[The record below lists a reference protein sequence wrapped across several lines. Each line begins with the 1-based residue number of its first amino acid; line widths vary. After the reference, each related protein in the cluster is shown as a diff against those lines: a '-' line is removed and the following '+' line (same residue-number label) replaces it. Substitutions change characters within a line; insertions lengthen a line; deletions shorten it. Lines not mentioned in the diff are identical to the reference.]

1 MQVDREEHHQFVL
14 ALPYNL
20 HGTTPF
26 VMVYHLVLGAWLGYT
41 LVGHS
46 AYQQLY
52 HNHSVLCILYVACWV
67 GNTYWPGMFCASYNW
82 KFCGPHS
89 KATAPPLWNVQNL
102 MSLLLFW
109 LFVLPHTTNHTTLNL
124 HNVCSNLHLS
134 LGLYNLMPNF
144 FGLVGTSWEW
154 LTPGIV

>member
-52 HNHSVLCILYVACWV
+52 HNHSVLCIL
-67 GNTYWPGMFCASYNW
+67 
-82 KFCGPHS
+82 
-89 KATAPPLWNVQNL
+89 
-102 MSLLLFW
+102 
-109 LFVLPHTTNHTTLNL
+109 
-124 HNVCSNLHLS
+124 
-134 LGLYNLMPNF
+134 
-144 FGLVGTSWEW
+144 
-154 LTPGIV
+154 

>member
-14 ALPYNL
+14 ALTYNL

-46 AYQQLY
+46 DYQQLY

-67 GNTYWPGMFCASYNW
+67 GSTY
-82 KFCGPHS
+82 
-89 KATAPPLWNVQNL
+89 
-102 MSLLLFW
+102 
-109 LFVLPHTTNHTTLNL
+109 
-124 HNVCSNLHLS
+124 
-134 LGLYNLMPNF
+134 
-144 FGLVGTSWEW
+144 
-154 LTPGIV
+154 